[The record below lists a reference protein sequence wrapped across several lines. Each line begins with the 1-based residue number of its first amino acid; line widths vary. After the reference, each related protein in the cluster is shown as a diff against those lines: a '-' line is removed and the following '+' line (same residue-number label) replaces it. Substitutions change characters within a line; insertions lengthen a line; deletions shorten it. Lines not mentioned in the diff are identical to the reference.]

1 MKKFKLFAFI
11 AIIATM
17 LFAGITGV
25 SASTSI
31 PDAFTS
37 DNYKIIEYLDNFR
50 VIVKT
55 ADNGKYYI
63 YCINMEATYDKGVTF
78 TKQSTVNPGFIY
90 ILNNKPNTGDKDKD
104 FYITQM
110 AVWYYEDYL
119 NQNNNNLETAVKK
132 YIVAHKDTNDVCKKI
147 IELLNGAQT
156 YVQQTGGLSLGKEN
170 ISFTEKDGYFVSSVI
185 PVTTRNLTGN
195 LKYSL
200 TNAPKGSLVVK
211 SGNGVKVKVPV
222 DKIDEGKQLKLS
234 LNVTGTY
241 NKQEAYYYYHSSKYQ
256 KILFQDALDR
266 TITIQDSVNM
276 IIRNYPDDYEVQ
288 ISKTDVTQSKEV
300 PGATL
305 TVKDSNG
312 NLVSTWV
319 STDKPN
325 KLTLSVGEYSLN
337 ETIAPKGYR
346 LSSTTI
352 RFKVDEDG
360 KVYVKND
367 KNNYV
372 LVDRV
377 VMINELLDV
386 VSFAKKDSKTDAYL
400 ANAKM
405 VIKDEKGN
413 VVHEFISKDSVYQYQ
428 LNVGKYTLSEV
439 EAPTGYI
446 LSNEVINFEI
456 LNDGTLRVKNNNSG
470 EYADSAIIV
479 FYNTPEDKKEV
490 PVPATGSSATFL
502 ILSGAALL
510 IGGIACVKKTIKEC

>member
-1 MKKFKLFAFI
+1 MKKFKLFAFF

-17 LFAGITGV
+17 LFAGISSV

-31 PDAFTS
+31 PDTFTS

-90 ILNNKPNTGDKDKD
+90 ILNNRPNTGDKDKD

-119 NQNNNNLETAVKK
+119 NQNNKNLETAVKK

-147 IELLNGAQT
+147 IELLNGAQS
-156 YVQQTGGLSLGKEN
+156 YVQQTGGLALGKEN
-170 ISFTEKDGYFVSSVI
+170 ITFTEKDGYFVSSVI
-185 PVTTRNLTGN
+185 PVTTRNLTGK

-211 SGNGVKVKVPV
+211 SGNGVKVKIPV
-222 DKIDEGKQLKLS
+222 EKIDEGNQLKFA
-234 LNVTGTY
+234 LNVSGTY
-241 NKQEAYYYYHSSKYQ
+241 AKQEAYYYYHSSKYQ
-256 KILFQDALDR
+256 KILFQDTLDR

-276 IIRNYPDDYEVQ
+276 IVRNYPDDYQVQ
-288 ISKTDVTQSKEV
+288 ISKSDVTQSKEI

-305 TVKDSNG
+305 TVKDSTG

-325 KLTLSVGEYSLN
+325 KLTLRAGEYSLN

-352 RFKVDEDG
+352 SFKVDVDG

-386 VSFAKKDSKTDAYL
+386 VSFAKKDSKTDSYL
-400 ANAKM
+400 AGATM
-405 VIKDEKGN
+405 VIKDEAGN
-413 VVHEFISKDSVYQYQ
+413 VVSEFTSSTSVYQLS
-428 LNVGKYTLSEV
+428 LNVGKYTLSEKS
-439 EAPTGYI
+439 APKGYI
-446 LSNEVINFEI
+446 LSNEVVNFEI
-456 LNDGTLRVKNNNSG
+456 LTDGTLRIKNNSG
-470 EYADSAIIV
+470 EYADSAIVV

-490 PVPATGSSATFL
+490 PVPATGSSATL
-502 ILSGAALL
+502 IILSGVALL

>member
-1 MKKFKLFAFI
+1 MKKFKLFAFF
-11 AIIATM
+11 ALVATM

-31 PDAFTS
+31 PDSFTS

-63 YCINMEATYDKGVTF
+63 YCINMEATYDKGVHF

-90 ILNNKPNTGDKDKD
+90 ILNHKPNTGDRDKD

-185 PVTTRNLTGN
+185 PVTTRNLTGK

-200 TNAPKGSLVVK
+200 TNVPKGSLVVK
-211 SGNGVKVKVPV
+211 SGNGVKVKIPV
-222 DKIDEGKQLKLS
+222 AKIDEGNQLKFS
-234 LNVTGTY
+234 LNVSGTY

-266 TITIQDSVNM
+266 TVSVQDSVNM
-276 IIRNYPDDYEVQ
+276 IVRNYPDTHEIE

-305 TVKDSNG
+305 TVKDSTG

-325 KLTLSVGEYSLN
+325 KLKLNVGEYSLN
-337 ETIAPKGYR
+337 EKVAPKGYR

-352 RFKVDEDG
+352 YFKVDETG

-386 VSFAKKDSKTDAYL
+386 VSFAKKDSKTDSYL
-400 ANAKM
+400 AGATM
-405 VIKDEKGN
+405 VIKDESGN
-413 VVHEFISKDSVYQYQ
+413 VVSEFVTGTSVYQLS
-428 LNVGKYTLSEV
+428 LNVGKYTLSEK
-439 EAPTGYI
+439 EAPAGYI
-446 LSNEVINFEI
+446 LSNEVVYFEI
-456 LNDGTLRVKNNNSG
+456 LTDGTLRVKNNNSG
-470 EYADSAIIV
+470 EYVDSAIV
-479 FYNTPEDKKEV
+479 VYYNTPEEKKDV
-490 PVPATGSSATFL
+490 PVPATGASATL
-502 ILSGAALL
+502 IILSGVALL